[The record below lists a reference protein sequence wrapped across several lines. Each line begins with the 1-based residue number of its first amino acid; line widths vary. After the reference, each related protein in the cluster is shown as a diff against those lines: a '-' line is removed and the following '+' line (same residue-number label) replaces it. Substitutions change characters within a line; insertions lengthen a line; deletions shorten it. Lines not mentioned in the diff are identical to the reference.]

1 MSTPFSKI
9 SELMY
14 REMQKSD
21 IYNKME
27 TDVALD
33 VISSYILT
41 SATTDF
47 RNCKKDLELYTPYY
61 DVEKKY
67 AIQTDVNTLSIDI
80 SDIEDKIKENV
91 IVYVNDEEISLSDSQ
106 LIYSGDNLDINYK
119 FKTDDLVIIK
129 FVFEGEFEED
139 LNHNEMYI
147 IALGAYYHYLC
158 GKLQDEENFWCK
170 RYGDKDYTFTRGDT
184 KDVLQK
190 DKASVWNNLL
200 FYIKEYE
207 NKTFTYEDF
216 M

>member
-1 MSTPFSKI
+1 MATPFSKI

-14 REMQKSD
+14 REMRKSD
-21 IYNKME
+21 IYNRLDTDIALE
-27 TDVALD
+27 T
-33 VISSYILT
+33 ISSYILT
-41 SATTDF
+41 SATVDF

-61 DVEKKY
+61 SVEKEY
-67 AIQTDVNTLSIDI
+67 TIPNDVDTLSVDI
-80 SDIEDKIKENV
+80 SDIEERIRENV
-91 IVYVNDEEISLSDSQ
+91 ILYVNDKEIDIKDYK
-106 LIYSGDNLDINYK
+106 LIYNVDILEIKYD
-119 FKTDDLVIIK
+119 FYTDDNVIVK

-139 LNHNEMYI
+139 LKHSEMYI

-158 GKLQDEENFWCK
+158 GKLQDEEDFWCK

-207 NKTFTYEDF
+207 NKHFTSEDF